1 VSGGCPTP
9 MSSEKK
15 TFRVP
20 ADAYEGL
27 AALSEELGLNEH
39 KTGIRCLERGLAA
52 YGYGPADADPEPWV
66 GRLLVE
72 AAKAL
77 AYIAVALF
85 AISTVAT
92 PATAQFALYTAGG
105 LLVGAV
111 LALLAERHAVVV
123 DDALDLPERPP
134 WAETRRDES

>member
-1 VSGGCPTP
+1 

-20 ADAYEGL
+20 GDSYREL
-27 AALSEELGLNEH
+27 AALSDELGLNEH

-52 YGYGPADADPEPWV
+52 YGYGPGDVESEPWV
-66 GRLLVE
+66 GPLLVE
-72 AAKAL
+72 TAKAL
-77 AYIAVALF
+77 AYVAVSLF

-92 PATAQFALYTAGG
+92 PATAQFALWMAGG

-123 DDALDLPERPP
+123 DEVLGLPARPP
-134 WAETRRDES
+134 WETQSPAGGDEE

>member
-1 VSGGCPTP
+1 MG
-9 MSSEKK
+9 SEKK

-20 ADAYEGL
+20 ADAYQGL
-27 AALSEELGLNEH
+27 SALSEDLGLNEH

-52 YGYGPADADPEPWV
+52 YGYGPMDAGETEPWV

-85 AISTVAT
+85 AVSTVAT
-92 PATAQFALYTAGG
+92 PATAQFALWMAGG
-105 LLVGAV
+105 LLVAAV
-111 LALLAERHAVVV
+111 CALLAERHASLV
-123 DDALDLPERPP
+123 DEVLGLPARPP
-134 WAETRRDES
+134 WAGRRDES